1 MFCSV
6 YSYIVIYR
14 YSKYLKVFNYA
25 YIYAYCV
32 LYYRIKTLMLSVN
45 NLNNTVNKDI
55 NQQIVCMLEHAEHF
69 LFLIDVSNIA

>member
-1 MFCSV
+1 
-6 YSYIVIYR
+6 
-14 YSKYLKVFNYA
+14 
-25 YIYAYCV
+25 
-32 LYYRIKTLMLSVN
+32 MLSVN